1 MEQVGVSED
10 PGSVSHPLSSV
21 SDLRYD
27 SLNSLQVYEQHG
39 SQALPCRYGRC
50 RRWVP
55 ICPVYLF
62 KIRRGGCC
70 NIICG
75 SIPYR
80 IPAFSFII
88 NFRRERTF
96 YCYNNK
102 GCSADSCSQF
112 KPVS

>member
-75 SIPYR
+75 SLPYR
-80 IPAFSFII
+80 IPAFSFLMT
-88 NFRRERTF
+88 FRRAMIIDANT
-96 YCYNNK
+96 CTC
-102 GCSADSCSQF
+102 CSMDYVSQF

>member
-50 RRWVP
+50 RSWMS
-55 ICPVYLF
+55 IGTVYLF
-62 KIRRGGCC
+62 KIRRGGGC
-70 NIICG
+70 NSLCYPL
-75 SIPYR
+75 PYR
-80 IPAFSFII
+80 IPAFSLLISSKG
-88 NFRRERTF
+88 EGPL
-96 YCYNNK
+96 YSNNDK
-102 GCSADSCSQF
+102 GAA
-112 KPVS
+112 